1 MLGKCM
7 ENKGVSW
14 KRTGRQRPA
23 CTDRKLCHCA
33 STLSLPAQEDGT
45 CLGSKNKES
54 KSEEER
60 GMGMF
65 AEEGLV
71 SFIGNPR
78 RVFQWMAVFTEK
90 PWKAGD
96 SGGRGIGGGMKCE
109 GVAGS

>member
-1 MLGKCM
+1 MT
-7 ENKGVSW
+7 W
-14 KRTGRQRPA
+14 KRPGRQRPA

-45 CLGSKNKES
+45 CLGSKSKES
-54 KSEEER
+54 KSKGER

-78 RVFQWMAVFTEK
+78 RVFQWDGSVHREALE
-90 PWKAGD
+90 
-96 SGGRGIGGGMKCE
+96 GGRLWRKGDWRRDE
-109 GVAGS
+109 V